1 MGMKRPVIHGFQKKS
16 IFWKTFF
23 MISIMSI
30 ATILIFG
37 IFINQLMVSS
47 QRSRIHD
54 LSLMQLRQTSKD
66 VEVRLDVLEESME
79 QTLWSNDFVTLM
91 VNPVGRNSNV
101 NYRVGQ
107 RAGRIRFRQ
116 QFDPQGVVLCAGAG

>member
-1 MGMKRPVIHGFQKKS
+1 
-16 IFWKTFF
+16 

-66 VEVRLDVLEESME
+66 VEMRLDVLQEERHGADTLE
-79 QTLWSNDFVTLM
+79 QRLRNTYGES
-91 VNPVGRNSNV
+91 GR
-101 NYRVGQ
+101 
-107 RAGRIRFRQ
+107 
-116 QFDPQGVVLCAGAG
+116 